1 VIERAVAAGLPFAWV
16 TGDELNDDNGPLR
29 TWLETERIRYVLAV
43 SCDHRIAV
51 GGGAT
56 IHADALARRVSDS
69 RDTTLCRISWG
80 VQSPA
85 GSSALARMRRSA
97 RLTLGESSGVPI
109 RDANTRPCSCHG
121 LPAAFLVASCL

>member
-1 VIERAVAAGLPFAWV
+1 VIERAVAAGLPFACV

-29 TWLETERIRYVLAV
+29 TWLETERIRYLLAV

-69 RDTTLCRISWG
+69 RDTTLCRISRG
-80 VQSPA
+80 
-85 GSSALARMRRSA
+85 
-97 RLTLGESSGVPI
+97 
-109 RDANTRPCSCHG
+109 RPVRG
-121 LPAAFLVASCL
+121 R